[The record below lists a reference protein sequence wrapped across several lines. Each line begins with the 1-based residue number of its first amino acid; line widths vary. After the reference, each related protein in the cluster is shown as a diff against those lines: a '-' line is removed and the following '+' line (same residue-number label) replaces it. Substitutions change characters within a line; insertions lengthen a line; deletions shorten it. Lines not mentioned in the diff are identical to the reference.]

1 VNLRRLRLVG
11 IVFGDVGI
19 VLAILS
25 FVVRLDSIVRL
36 VAIILIIA
44 GVVMLFRWSALKA
57 NEDQNDG
64 NGLHSLRGLLLMEY
78 TPAFASET
86 HFSLFG
92 PNKVVQ
98 K

>member
-44 GVVMLFRWSALKA
+44 GVVMLFRVECIES
-57 NEDQNDG
+57 E
-64 NGLHSLRGLLLMEY
+64 RG
-78 TPAFASET
+78 S
-86 HFSLFG
+86 
-92 PNKVVQ
+92 K
-98 K
+98 